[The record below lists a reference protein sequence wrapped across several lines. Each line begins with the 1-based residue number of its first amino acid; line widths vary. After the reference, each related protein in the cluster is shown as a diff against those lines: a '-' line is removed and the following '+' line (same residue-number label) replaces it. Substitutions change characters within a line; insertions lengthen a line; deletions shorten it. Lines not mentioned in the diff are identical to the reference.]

1 MAHKALNRILQL
13 SNKNRRG
20 KKKETRMKATSGWF
34 DNDVYYIFLLRNV
47 FFSLFQGWNLFL
59 PLLLLVQK
67 DNAFYGETD
76 KVAAGTNAARALRSL
91 SLVLRSTRSIVGGH
105 TVLFYFILSRQNIKT
120 FSR

>member
-1 MAHKALNRILQL
+1 
-13 SNKNRRG
+13 
-20 KKKETRMKATSGWF
+20 MKATSGWF
-34 DNDVYYIFLLRNV
+34 DDDVYIFLLRNV

-59 PLLLLVQK
+59 PLLLFLLVQK
-67 DNAFYGETD
+67 DNALYGETD

-105 TVLFYFILSRQNIKT
+105 TVLFYFILSRKNIKT